1 MDIEPV
7 DGERTSL
14 GPIATRVLFEDA
26 RIRVWEQVIEPGGTT
41 GPHEHALPYAL
52 VTVEGAS
59 LDVIPVP
66 GYPALHGTDTI
77 SVDIEDETASI
88 LPAGS
93 IEEALNTGDRTYRA
107 VLVEF
112 KKR

>member
-1 MDIEPV
+1 MDNEPV
-7 DGERTSL
+7 DGEPASL
-14 GPIATRVLFEDA
+14 GPIATRVLYEDA
-26 RIRVWEQVIEPGGTT
+26 RVRVWEQVIEPAGTT
-41 GPHEHALPYAL
+41 GPHEHELPYAL
-52 VTVEGAS
+52 VTVEGTS

-77 SVDIEDETASI
+77 SVDMEDETAAV

-107 VLVEF
+107 ILVEF